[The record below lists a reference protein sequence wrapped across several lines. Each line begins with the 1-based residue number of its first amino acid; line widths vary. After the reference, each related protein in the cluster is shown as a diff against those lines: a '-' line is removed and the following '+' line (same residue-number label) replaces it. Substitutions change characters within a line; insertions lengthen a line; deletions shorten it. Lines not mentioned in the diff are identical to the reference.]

1 MFSKM
6 SFLKLPIKCFLYC
19 FNSIGD
25 LNNSSL
31 PLDTKD
37 SVEEE
42 KEEWE
47 GRKRGGEGK
56 EKEEEREK
64 GKKEK
69 RRRKGE
75 GEEWNMK
82 L

>member
-42 KEEWE
+42 KEEGE
-47 GRKRGGEGK
+47 GRGKGGRGRRK
-56 EKEEEREK
+56 
-64 GKKEK
+64 K

>member
-47 GRKRGGEGK
+47 GRKRGGRGRRKKRRGRRGRRRRGEERGK
-56 EKEEEREK
+56 EKN
-64 GKKEK
+64 GT
-69 RRRKGE
+69 
-75 GEEWNMK
+75 
-82 L
+82 